1 MRKLDEIFE
10 VVKNLDDEMFQ
21 KLCNA
26 LDGYYE
32 KGGAL
37 RLHNV
42 AKKIGLSVDEIW
54 AWENL

>member
-1 MRKLDEIFE
+1 MRKLNEIFE
-10 VVKNLDDEMFQ
+10 VVENLDDEMFQ
-21 KLCNA
+21 KLCDA

-42 AKKIGLSVDEIW
+42 AKKIGLSVD
-54 AWENL
+54 